1 MRILIRVYAP
11 FFLLLALVAAVCARW
26 DLPVHLFTQEP
37 QVLARLPWYAGGLAM
52 ITGWLWCAAAAA
64 CLIGWSLLRA
74 RRDADR
80 LPAFLL
86 YFGLLSLGVL
96 LDDAFQLHERSV
108 AWFGIREKA
117 VYSAYLAVLVLGLF
131 SFRYELLKSDFR
143 LLLSSALFLGLSVI
157 VDVLQSIY
165 GERLGPWR
173 PLFEDGFK
181 LLGAAG
187 WLGYF
192 WTTASGALSRSSSTH
207 DKGVR
212 FSSYS
217 GGRLA
222 VMIGP

>member
-1 MRILIRVYAP
+1 MRTLIRVYAP
-11 FFLLLALVAAVCARW
+11 FFLLLALAAAACARW
-26 DLPVHLFTQEP
+26 NLPVHLFTQEP

-64 CLIGWSLLRA
+64 CLIAWSLLRA

-86 YFGLLSLGVL
+86 YFGLFTLWVL
-96 LDDAFQLHERSV
+96 LDDAFQFHERSE

-117 VYSAYLAVLVLGLF
+117 VYAAYLAVLLFGLF
-131 SFRYELLKSDFR
+131 SFRYEILRSE
-143 LLLSSALFLGLSVI
+143 LLLLGSAALFLGLSVI
-157 VDVLQSIY
+157 VDVLQSLY

-207 DKGVR
+207 DKGVP
-212 FSSYS
+212 FSQYS
-217 GGRLA
+217 GRRLA